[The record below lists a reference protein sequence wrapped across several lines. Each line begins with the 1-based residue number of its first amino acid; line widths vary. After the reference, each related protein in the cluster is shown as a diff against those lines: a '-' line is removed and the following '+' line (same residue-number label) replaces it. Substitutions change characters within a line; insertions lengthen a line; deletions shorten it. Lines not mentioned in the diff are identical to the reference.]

1 MTNNIARADLF
12 PTTVFAREL
21 DSPDALNATLLQAI
35 HAERVQGQTD
45 VELSNFTRL
54 GGWHSRTTLHKEPEF
69 AFIASA
75 VRETAAAL
83 GEALGYDPTR
93 RLDIDAM
100 WAIVNAPG
108 AWNRAHIHP
117 GSLWSGVYY
126 VQAGENAGQIELM
139 DPRTAN
145 VMRQPRYAKRPEACC
160 VSVTYDP
167 TPGRML
173 LFPSWL
179 YHTVHPNLS
188 DAERVI
194 LSFNLSQY

>member
-1 MTNNIARADLF
+1 MTKNIARADLF
-12 PTTVFAREL
+12 PTTVFASEL
-21 DSPDALNATLLQAI
+21 DLPDALNATLLQAI
-35 HAERVQGQTD
+35 YAERVQTESD

-54 GGWHSRTTLHKEPEF
+54 GGWHSRATLHKEPEF

-75 VRETAAAL
+75 VRNVAAAV
-83 GEALGYDPTR
+83 GEALGYDPEL

-126 VQAGENAGQIELM
+126 VQASENAGQIEFL

-145 VMRQPRYAKRPEACC
+145 LMRQPRYARRPEACYA
-160 VSVTYDP
+160 SVTYDP
-167 TPGRML
+167 TPGRLL
-173 LFPSWL
+173 LFPGWL

-188 DAERVI
+188 DVDRVI
-194 LSFNLSQY
+194 LSFNLSQC

>member
-1 MTNNIARADLF
+1 MTKGIVRADLF
-12 PTTVFAREL
+12 PTTVFISEL
-21 DSPDALNATLLQAI
+21 EMPDALHATVLQAI
-35 HAERVQGQTD
+35 YAERAQTESD
-45 VELSNFTRL
+45 IELSNFTSL
-54 GGWHSRTTLHKEPEF
+54 GGWHSRATLHKEPEF
-69 AFIASA
+69 AFVASA
-75 VRETAAAL
+75 VRDVAAAI
-83 GEALGYDPTR
+83 GEALGYDSKL

-126 VQAGENAGQIELM
+126 VQAGEKAGQIEFL

-145 VMRQPRYAKRPEACC
+145 LMRQPRYVRRPEACYA
-160 VSVTYDP
+160 SVAYDA

-188 DAERVI
+188 GADRVI